1 MTRIKC
7 VCENCGKEFMRKP
20 SAIKNRIFCSVL
32 CQKKAIEREKLME
45 NKLDYITNDVD
56 FCKKIIPFCIKD
68 TWEKLNCAHCC
79 TYEELEQEA
88 LITIWK
94 FGGRINNTSENK
106 GGAYISLMKKRMQ
119 CYVSRIV
126 YGYKSTGYL
135 IKDDWV
141 EFDKMTTGTA
151 TPYEILVAKGL
162 VKRLEERPKR
172 VSEQTYA
179 LLLKYAFE
187 NVELADIAREMKEP
201 VDIIQARLG
210 TARMILKKELM
221 QERYM

>member
-45 NKLDYITNDVD
+45 NKLDDITEDIE
-56 FCKKIIPFCIKD
+56 FCKKIIPACIKN
-68 TWEKLNCAHCC
+68 TWIKLHCAHCC
-79 TYEELEQEA
+79 TYKELEQEA

-94 FGGRINNTSENK
+94 FGGSINKSDHK
-106 GGAYISLMKKRMQ
+106 GSSYVNLIKKRMYS
-119 CYVSRIV
+119 YVSNIV
-126 YGYKSTGYL
+126 YGHKRTGNF

-141 EFDKMTTGTA
+141 EFDKMATA
-151 TPYEILVAKGL
+151 TANPYEILVAKGL
-162 VKRLEERPKR
+162 ATRLEERPKR

-187 NVELADIAREMKEP
+187 NIELADIAREMKEP

>member
-1 MTRIKC
+1 
-7 VCENCGKEFMRKP
+7 
-20 SAIKNRIFCSVL
+20 
-32 CQKKAIEREKLME
+32 
-45 NKLDYITNDVD
+45 
-56 FCKKIIPFCIKD
+56 
-68 TWEKLNCAHCC
+68 
-79 TYEELEQEA
+79 
-88 LITIWK
+88 
-94 FGGRINNTSENK
+94 
-106 GGAYISLMKKRMQ
+106 MQ
-119 CYVSRIV
+119 WYVSRIV
-126 YGYKSTGYL
+126 YGHKSTGNL

-141 EFDKMTTGTA
+141 EFDKMTTDTA

-187 NVELADIAREMKEP
+187 NVGLDDIAREMKEP
-201 VDIIQARLG
+201 VDVIQARLG